1 MSGKVYIASMNLRGT
16 WATSPPNT
24 KKVNVTSAQRKDHKF
39 RLAFSPM
46 TPIQN
51 KYKGYYCFENYWQ
64 SGKRYQDID
73 SKKVTDWWK
82 KQNKGRRRYPD
93 GKGKQVLYAKFPHIN
108 ENLGYIE
115 SRKQVY
121 VPEYFNLIK
130 NNPVLIELKKE
141 LSNGTN
147 LVVYDFDGI
156 RNDDGTPTCKKVTLD
171 LLREKMLDTRYP
183 FGHGYVVA
191 GAILGINPEDYI
203 NFI

>member
-93 GKGKQVLYAKFPHIN
+93 GKGKQVLYAKFPHIS

-121 VPEYFNLIK
+121 VPEYFNLII

-156 RNDDGTPTCKKVTLD
+156 RNDDGTPTCKKVTLE

-191 GAILGINPEDYI
+191 GALLGINPEAYI

>member
-93 GKGKQVLYAKFPHIN
+93 GKGKQVLYAKFPHIS

-156 RNDDGTPTCKKVTLD
+156 RNDDGTPTCKKITLE

-191 GAILGINPEDYI
+191 AAISGINPEEYI
-203 NFI
+203 NLL

>member
-73 SKKVTDWWK
+73 SKKITDWWK

-93 GKGKQVLYAKFPHIN
+93 GKGKQVLYAKFSHIN

-141 LSNGTN
+141 LSNGKN

-156 RNDDGTPTCKKVTLD
+156 RNDDGTPTCKKVTLE
-171 LLREKMLDTRYP
+171 LLKDKMLDTRYP

-191 GAILGINPEDYI
+191 AAILGINPEAYI
-203 NFI
+203 NLL

>member
-93 GKGKQVLYAKFPHIN
+93 GKGKQVLYAKFPHIS

-115 SRKQVY
+115 SRKQIY

-156 RNDDGTPTCKKVTLD
+156 RNDDGTPTCKKVTLE
-171 LLREKMLDTRYP
+171 LLREKILDTRYP
-183 FGHGYVVA
+183 FGHGYIVA
-191 GAILGINPEDYI
+191 GALLGINPEAYI
-203 NFI
+203 N

>member
-1 MSGKVYIASMNLRGT
+1 MSGKVYIASMNLIGT

-115 SRKQVY
+115 SRS
-121 VPEYFNLIK
+121 IK
-130 NNPVLIELKKE
+130 RKNVRYKISIWTWLCCCW
-141 LSNGTN
+141 SN
-147 LVVYDFDGI
+147 I
-156 RNDDGTPTCKKVTLD
+156 RNKSRRL
-171 LLREKMLDTRYP
+171 Y
-183 FGHGYVVA
+183 
-191 GAILGINPEDYI
+191 
-203 NFI
+203 

>member
-82 KQNKGRRRYPD
+82 KQNKGKRRYPD
-93 GKGKQVLYAKFPHIN
+93 GKGKQVLYAKFPHIS

-156 RNDDGTPTCKKVTLD
+156 RNDDGTPTCKKITLE

-183 FGHGYVVA
+183 FGHGYIVA
-191 GAILGINPEDYI
+191 AAILGINPEAYI
-203 NFI
+203 NLL

>member
-1 MSGKVYIASMNLRGT
+1 MSGKVYIASMNLRGI

-93 GKGKQVLYAKFPHIN
+93 GKGKQVLYAKFPHIS

-156 RNDDGTPTCKKVTLD
+156 RNDDGTPTCKKVTLE

-183 FGHGYVVA
+183 FGHGYIVA
-191 GAILGINPEDYI
+191 AAILGINPEAYI
-203 NFI
+203 NLL

>member
-24 KKVNVTSAQRKDHKF
+24 KKVNVTSAQRKNHKF

-64 SGKRYQDID
+64 SGKRYHDID
-73 SKKVTDWWK
+73 SKKVTEWWK
-82 KQNKGRRRYPD
+82 KQNKGKRRYPD
-93 GKGKQVLYAKFPHIN
+93 GKGKQVLYAKFPHIS

-130 NNPVLIELKKE
+130 NNPVLLELKKE

-156 RNDDGTPTCKKVTLD
+156 RNDDGTPTCKKVTLE
-171 LLREKMLDTRYP
+171 LLKDKMLDTRYP

-191 GAILGINPEDYI
+191 AAILGINPEAYI
-203 NFI
+203 NLL